1 MVANSLETQKTTL
14 KFDSLALL
22 REELG
27 KQTTNPE
34 RLDEFQKTIDQA
46 LEK

>member
-1 MVANSLETQKTTL
+1 MATNSLEIAKNTV

-27 KQTTNPE
+27 KKAINQE
-34 RLDEFQKTIDQA
+34 RLGEFQKTIDEA